1 MEDLKAAMRAGDE
14 TRRSVIRLMRS
25 AVQSEEISK
34 GKALDDAGVVEALSR
49 MVRQYRDSIEAY
61 RQANRADLV
70 EREQAELAI
79 LAEYLPEQLSREE
92 LTELAREA
100 IQEAGASGP
109 AEKGKV
115 MGRLMPRLR
124 GKADGNLVNAIVID
138 LLESM
143 AS

>member
-49 MVRQYRDSIEAY
+49 MARQYRDSIEAY